1 MHHKAPVLT
10 LDGSSVRE
18 AGDEK
23 LVEGAVEVEST
34 YADMIVDYLH
44 RLGIKYV
51 FGVPGG
57 AIEPFLNALARSERA
72 GGPQL
77 VVARHECGAAFMA
90 DGYYRETGKMA
101 VVCATTGPGATNLIT
116 GVSSAISDEIPM
128 LVITAQTPLPK
139 FGRRAL
145 QESSCTA
152 IDTVGLF
159 RHCTRYS
166 TLVSHHEQLESKLV
180 SAIMAAHRIP
190 HGPAHISIPA
200 DVLRTKAEIKPHVHS
215 DLFVHDFY
223 VSDDLA
229 IKQLCVKLGKVDTI
243 AMYIGSGVG
252 KAKKEIKEFIDLT
265 GAAFVTGPMGK
276 AWVDETHP
284 QYHGVYGFAGHDS
297 AKELFQNKKVDLVL
311 AVGASLCEI
320 STGGWNEDFLNTK
333 LVHIDAS
340 VEHFTRSPMANLHVF
355 GNLKAIFSQ
364 LVKNVREARSWG
376 RSWNALPLKGVA
388 NRLNSFVPINE
399 VNKCFSNEA
408 PIKPQKL
415 MSYLALNLPEDTRF
429 FVDAGNAW
437 AWATHYFVRSNNSG
451 YYRIGMGFGSMGW
464 SIGAAIGSAV
474 ANPLS
479 PTVCLVGDGSYLMSA
494 QEITVAAQYNL
505 PVVFIVL
512 NDAALGMVRHG
523 QKMGGQE
530 SIGWELNEINY
541 ADMAKSMGVTGIR
554 LHSPADLASLDIKS
568 LLKKN
573 GPTLIDVCIDRD
585 EVPPMGDRIKGL
597 AVDGSATPGG

>member
-1 MHHKAPVLT
+1 MHENVPVLP
-10 LDGSSVRE
+10 LARPEVVE
-18 AGDEK
+18 A
-23 LVEGAVEVEST
+23 T
-34 YADMIVDYLH
+34 YADMIVEYLK

-57 AIEPFLNALARSERA
+57 AIEPLLNALARSERN

-180 SAIMAAHRIP
+180 SSIMSAHRIP
-190 HGPAHISIPA
+190 NGPAHISIPS
-200 DVLRTKAEIKPHVHS
+200 DILRSKTEIKPHIHS

-243 AMYIGSGVG
+243 AMYIGSGAG
-252 KAKKEIKEFIDLT
+252 KAIKEIREFIDLT
-265 GAAFVTGPMGK
+265 GAAFVTGPVGK
-276 AWVDETHP
+276 SWVDEKHP
-284 QYHGVYGFAGHDS
+284 QYHGVYGFAGHES
-297 AKELFQNKKVDLVL
+297 AKQLFRSEKIDLIL
-311 AVGASLCEI
+311 AVGATLSEI
-320 STGGWNEDFLNTK
+320 GTSGWNDELLNTK

-364 LVKNVREARSWG
+364 LVKNVREARKWG
-376 RSWNALPLKGVA
+376 RKWNALPMKGIV
-388 NRLNSFVPINE
+388 NRLNSLLPIE
-399 VNKCFSNEA
+399 DVKKCFSHGS
-408 PIKPQKL
+408 PVKPQRL
-415 MSYLALNLPEDTRF
+415 VSYLALNLPENTRF
-429 FVDAGNAW
+429 FIDAGNAW
-437 AWATHYFVRSNNSG
+437 AWATHYFIRSNDQG
-451 YYRIGMGFGSMGW
+451 YYRIAMGFGSMGW
-464 SIGAAIGSAV
+464 SIGASIGSAMG
-474 ANPLS
+474 NPS
-479 PTVCLVGDGSYLMSA
+479 APTVCLVGDGSYLMSA
-494 QEITVAAQYNL
+494 QEITVAAQYSL
-505 PVVFIVL
+505 PVVFVVL
-512 NDAALGMVRHG
+512 NDAALGMVKHG
-523 QKMGGQE
+523 QRLGGQE
-530 SIGWELNEINY
+530 SIGWELNKINY
-541 ADMAKSMGVTGIR
+541 AAMAESMGVTGIR
-554 LHSPADLASLDIKS
+554 IESTEDLLNLNIKRLLRRNRPAI
-568 LLKKN
+568 
-573 GPTLIDVCIDRD
+573 IDVCIDPE

-597 AVDGSATPGG
+597 ADNESATPGG